1 MHNTAVRD
9 RITKQFRDAAAA
21 VQAVANQQVGDNSSP
36 MKGGLPMV
44 GGTGEYAPRSP
55 AGASR
60 AAGGG
65 TGTVPGTA
73 PAGRGPVKSGAP
85 VPVLPPHA
93 RAATGDDQWPL
104 RDFLELGALPSAVP
118 CARLHARLVVQE
130 WGLSTLADNVELVVS
145 ELITNALNASAGLGP
160 APSVRLWLLGDAG
173 QVLILVWDASPYAP
187 IRTDVPAYA
196 EAGRGLLLVEAASSQ
211 WGSSANSRGGKSVWA
226 LITTP

>member
-1 MHNTAVRD
+1 MRHDPRRALLVPLEAEPALSPGPRPLGAVR
-9 RITKQFRDAAAA
+9 
-21 VQAVANQQVGDNSSP
+21 
-36 MKGGLPMV
+36 
-44 GGTGEYAPRSP
+44 
-55 AGASR
+55 SR
-60 AAGGG
+60 A
-65 TGTVPGTA
+65 TL
-73 PAGRGPVKSGAP
+73 RCRFC
-85 VPVLPPHA
+85 LPT
-93 RAATGDDQWPL
+93 RVQRTGDDQWPL

-145 ELITNALNASAGLGP
+145 ELITNALHASRGLGP

-211 WGSSANSRGGKSVWA
+211 WGTSASSRGGKSVWA